1 MERAFF
7 PWDEA
12 LSLGEYSW
20 TPQVVQDVLRLGVLI
35 PSYRDAAETFT
46 ELTGLGV
53 SKSSLQRLVGLEGK
67 KQVAREETEAK
78 AISAVP
84 KVEEEVVWRKIPEP
98 DSPIM
103 SVSSDGVMVN
113 VRDEGWKEVKIVAI
127 SALEKG
133 NVTSEGEAAAPKLSK
148 HSYRAGLWDAKTF
161 TNHHWAEACRRGL
174 EKAEKVLCISDGAV
188 WIWMMVFMCFPKRI
202 EILDF
207 WHALEYL
214 GEVANALFAED
225 DAAAKTWFS
234 KQKQALLTQG
244 VRPVLQ
250 SIRQAMPRHQPLP
263 EAVRIA
269 VGYFSRNRHR
279 MHYPHYRAQGLPI
292 GSGAVES
299 ACKTVVQARMKQA
312 GMRWS
317 REGAQAMLSLRCL
330 LLSGR
335 WHELAS
341 P

>member
-1 MERAFF
+1 MRAFS

-12 LSLGEYSW
+12 LGLGEYSW
-20 TPQVVQDVLRLGVLI
+20 TPQVVWDALRLGVLI
-35 PSYRDAAETFT
+35 PSFRDAAETFT
-46 ELTGLGV
+46 ELTGLGM

-67 KQVAREETEAK
+67 KQADREEEEAK
-78 AISAVP
+78 AICAVP
-84 KVEEEVVWRKIPEP
+84 KVEEEVVWREIPEP

-113 VRDEGWKEVKIVAI
+113 VRDEGWKEVKVVAI
-127 SALEKG
+127 SAVERGK
-133 NVTSEGEAAAPKLSK
+133 SETEEDGAGPKLSR
-148 HSYRAGLWDAKTF
+148 HSYRARLCDAKTF

-174 EKAEKVLCISDGAV
+174 EKAEQVLCISDGAV

-207 WHALEYL
+207 WHATEYL
-214 GEVANALFAED
+214 GEMARALFPQD
-225 DAAAKTWFS
+225 DQAAQAWFTS
-234 KQKQALLTQG
+234 QKHALLTQG
-244 VRPVLQ
+244 LRAVLQ
-250 SIRQAMPRHQPLP
+250 AIRKAIPRHQPLP
-263 EAVRIA
+263 EPVRTAVS
-269 VGYFSRNRHR
+269 YFGRNRHR
-279 MHYPHYRAQGLPI
+279 MHYPQYRALGLPI

-299 ACKTVVQARMKQA
+299 ACKTVVQSRMKQA

-317 REGAQAMLSLRCL
+317 REGAQAMLSLRSL

-335 WHELAS
+335 WHELAA

>member
-1 MERAFF
+1 MVRVFS

-12 LSLGEYSW
+12 LGLGEHSW
-20 TPQVVQDVLRLGVLI
+20 TPQVVRDALRLGVLI

-46 ELTGLGV
+46 ELTGLSM
-53 SKSSLQRLVGLEGK
+53 SKSSLQRLVGIEGK
-67 KQVAREETEAK
+67 KQVEREEAEAK

-84 KVEEEVVWRKIPEP
+84 KVEDEAVWREISAP

-103 SVSSDGVMVN
+103 SVSSDGVMIN
-113 VRDEGWKEVKIVAI
+113 VRDEGWKEVKVVAI
-127 SALEKG
+127 SALERADAA
-133 NVTSEGEAAAPKLSK
+133 TEEGEAALKLSK
-148 HSYRAGLWDAKTF
+148 HSYRAGLWNAKTF

-174 EKAEKVLCISDGAV
+174 EKAENVLCISDGAV

-214 GEVANALFAED
+214 GEVANALFPHD
-225 DAAAKTWFS
+225 DVTANAWFTT
-234 KQKQALLTQG
+234 QKQNLLTQG
-244 VRPVLQ
+244 LRPVLQ
-250 SIRQAMPRHQPLP
+250 AIRRAAPRHRPLP
-263 EAVRIA
+263 EPVRVA

-279 MHYPHYRAQGLPI
+279 MHYPQYRALGLPI

-299 ACKTVVQARMKQA
+299 ACKTVVQSRMKQA

-317 REGAQAMLSLRCL
+317 REGAQAMLALRCL
-330 LLSGR
+330 LLSNR
-335 WHELAS
+335 WHELA
-341 P
+341 PP